1 MNTLGGAKHRQM
13 GVEATDDVALREISP
28 AAWRLLRV
36 AAGFDQREVESEVKG
51 VMQAH
56 VSMLE
61 SDTRS
66 LSEQR
71 LRQLYRLYAA
81 ELTAD
86 QVRALVTNF

>member
-1 MNTLGGAKHRQM
+1 M
-13 GVEATDDVALREISP
+13 GTEAADDVDLREISP
-28 AAWRLLRV
+28 TAWRLLRV
-36 AAGFDQREVESEVKG
+36 AAGFDQREVETEVPA

-81 ELTAD
+81 ELTD
-86 QVRALVTNF
+86 EQIRSLVANF

>member
-1 MNTLGGAKHRQM
+1 M
-13 GVEATDDVALREISP
+13 GTEAADDVALREISP
-28 AAWRLLRV
+28 TAWRLLRV
-36 AAGFDQREVESEVKG
+36 AAGFDQREVEAEIRG

-71 LRQLYRLYAA
+71 LQQLYRLYAA
-81 ELTAD
+81 ELTSD
-86 QVRALVTNF
+86 QIRALVTNF